1 MTFDTEQRIETTPAV
16 ETSAK
21 PPPHFEGDRSDRLFQ
36 TVDELHGRHGTAPG
50 AGHRVMNTVV
60 ALIGGALLF
69 ASLYAVILFLE

>member
-1 MTFDTEQRIETTPAV
+1 MTLDTEQRIEPTPPL

-21 PPPHFEGDRSDRLFQ
+21 PPPRFEGEPSDRLFQ
-36 TVDELHGRHGTAPG
+36 TLDELHRRHGTAPG
-50 AGHRVMNTVV
+50 TEHRVMHTAV